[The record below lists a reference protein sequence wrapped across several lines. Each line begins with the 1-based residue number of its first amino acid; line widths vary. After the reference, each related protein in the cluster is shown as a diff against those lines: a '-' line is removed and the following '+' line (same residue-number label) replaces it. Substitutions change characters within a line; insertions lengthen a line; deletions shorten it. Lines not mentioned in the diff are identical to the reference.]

1 MKIRTIVTLALSVG
15 LAATAQAQSTPI
27 EQWQI
32 IEGQGVTDN
41 YVYIGMSRKEAR
53 TRTANGNCNG
63 PVTQCSFRAQDRS
76 EAPVITLFFDGK
88 GKVAS
93 IQIINAEIAWPT
105 TRGATDAMT
114 AQQVQALYPKST
126 LTMPS
131 FNVETVTTRTQH
143 YSFNQQTTCAE
154 EFCSVLSWHTVRKAV
169 R

>member
-1 MKIRTIVTLALSVG
+1 MKIHAIITLALSMG

-32 IEGQGVTDN
+32 IEGKGVTDN

-53 TRTANGNCNG
+53 TRTTNGNCNG
-63 PVTQCSFRAQDRS
+63 LVTQCSFRAQDRS
-76 EAPVITLFFDGK
+76 EAPAITLFFDDK
-88 GKVAS
+88 GKVNA

-131 FNVETVTTRTQH
+131 FSVEQVTTRTQN
-143 YSFNQQTTCAE
+143 YSFNQQTLCAD